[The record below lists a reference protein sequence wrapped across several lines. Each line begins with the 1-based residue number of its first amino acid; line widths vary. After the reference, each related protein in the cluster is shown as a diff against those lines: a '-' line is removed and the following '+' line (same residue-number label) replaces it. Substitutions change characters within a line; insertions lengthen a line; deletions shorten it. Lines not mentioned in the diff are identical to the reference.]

1 MAIFEKMIDS
11 DWFKCR
17 WEESYCFK
25 PSKEELKDVVYATMV
40 FKYNCP
46 QVMFTFKEGTRI
58 FIPLANNEEYVENSI
73 VPIDKL
79 FITVLIR
86 GNEKIQRVN
95 IIK

>member
-1 MAIFEKMIDS
+1 MIFEKMIDS
-11 DWFKCR
+11 DWFKCH

-25 PSKEELKDVVYATMV
+25 PSKEELEDVVYATMT

-46 QVMFTFKEGTRI
+46 QVMFVFKEGTRI